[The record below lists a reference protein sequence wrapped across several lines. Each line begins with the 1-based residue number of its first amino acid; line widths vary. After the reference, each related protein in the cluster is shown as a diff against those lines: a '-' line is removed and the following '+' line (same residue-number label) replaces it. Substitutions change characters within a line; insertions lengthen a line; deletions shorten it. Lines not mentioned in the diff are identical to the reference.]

1 MWLREFTD
9 IVHRLRERE
18 KGRQSEVAATVPA
31 KKQASLVYIHLI
43 CVGGNAFFCGLST
56 LYLEL
61 PT

>member
-9 IVHRLRERE
+9 IVHRLRE
-18 KGRQSEVAATVPA
+18 SEVAATVPA